1 MAAGWYGGGLN
12 VYRNGVFDKQID
24 MPTSY
29 AQTTFINTNYNDT
42 LNFVVVNPA
51 FPDDET
57 GYLIHYDTYG
67 QIIHNENEDFVAPQN
82 SPDLLFCELI
92 VTDKSWNCLDG
103 ACLELSDYT
112 GDFSSLS
119 ECQELC
125 GTSSIVENGIEL
137 SIYPNPSSEIF
148 NIQFNSDEG
157 DVELLVT
164 NILGNKVFST
174 SLNTKEQNN
183 ILLDL
188 TNYPQGIYNLTLKTT
203 MEIKTYKLVFSN

>member
-1 MAAGWYGGGLN
+1 
-12 VYRNGVFDKQID
+12 

-51 FPDDET
+51 FPDET
-57 GYLIHYDTYG
+57 GYLIYDTNG
-67 QIIHNENEDFVAPQN
+67 QIIHDENENFVAPQN

-92 VTDKSWNCLDG
+92 VPDKSWNCLED
-103 ACLELSDYT
+103 ACVELSDDT

-125 GTSSIVENGIEL
+125 ATSSIDENGIEL
-137 SIYPNPSSEIF
+137 SIYPNPSSGLF

-157 DVELLVT
+157 DVELLVI
-164 NILGNKVFST
+164 NLLGNKVFST

-183 ILLDL
+183 FRLDL
-188 TNYPQGIYNLTLKTT
+188 SNYPQGIYNLTLKTT
-203 MEIKTYKLVFSN
+203 IEIKTYKLLFNN